1 MRLPSPEAI
10 ERDALGAPQVRAGV
24 RRVAVEVFSEAELL
38 ARERA
43 FDLGDYAEGMKIEDA
58 PGGGPGLRVV
68 ASERKATW
76 LEEGTGIYGPRRTP
90 IRPKR
95 GQFLV
100 FRLGPESQHDSRARP
115 LIFAR
120 EVKGRPASWVM
131 RDASRRVADRLGLVW
146 RNLRSF
152 QG

>member
-1 MRLPSPEAI
+1 MRLPPAAEI
-10 ERDALGAPQVRAGV
+10 ERQVLAMPQVAEGV
-24 RRVAVEVFSEAELL
+24 HRVTVEVFSEAELL

-43 FDLGDYAEGMKIEDA
+43 FDLGDYAEGIEIVRTV
-58 PGGGPGLRVV
+58 GPGEIVR
-68 ASERKATW
+68 ASDPKSEW
-76 LEEGTGIYGPRRTP
+76 LEEGTGIYGPERTP

-100 FRLGPESQHDSRARP
+100 FRLGPRSAPGDRP

-120 EVKGRPASWVM
+120 EVRGRPASWVM
-131 RDASRRVADRLGLVW
+131 RDASRNVAARLGLAW
-146 RNLRSF
+146 RNLRDF

>member
-1 MRLPSPEAI
+1 MRLPSPEQI
-10 ERDALGAPQVRAGV
+10 ERDALAAPQVAAGI

-43 FDLGDYAEGMKIEDA
+43 FDLGDYAEGFEIQD
-58 PGGGPGLRVV
+58 PPGPGLLVV
-68 ASERKATW
+68 ASDEKALW
-76 LEEGTGIYGPRRTP
+76 LEEGTGIYGPKRTP

-95 GQFLV
+95 GEFLV
-100 FRLGPESQHDSRARP
+100 FRLGPRSQHDSRARP

-131 RDASRRVADRLGLVW
+131 RDASRHVADRLGLAW